1 MIKKARYLVFLQT
14 TNRPRPAKGEE
25 GIGRVERRGE
35 VELSH
40 LSGNKYKTR
49 LIPDMRS
56 ARCVVKCFTATCS
69 TYVNA
74 NQDNGSPD
82 ISSTFV

>member
-1 MIKKARYLVFLQT
+1 MMKKARYLVFLQT

-25 GIGRVERRGE
+25 GIGTGRVERRGE

-40 LSGNKYKTR
+40 LSGNKTR

-56 ARCVVKCFTATCS
+56 ARCMVKCLYSHMF
-69 TYVNA
+69 YVNA
-74 NQDNGSPD
+74 NPDNGSPD
-82 ISSTFV
+82 ISSTFG